1 MNRTRNH
8 DRLMERETGAKPNC
22 MVPWYVLAS
31 YAYYHLDQPVI
42 SDMAFD
48 RLARRLLIDWKQVE
62 HPHKRLISEDA
73 LRAATMLLSEDE
85 YPSVAKGAARSL
97 LADLRAEA
105 MPADPSAAE
114 RLYLSIL
121 KP

>member
-62 HPHKRLISEDA
+62 HQHKRLISEDA
-73 LRAATMLLSEDE
+73 LRAGTMLLSEDE
-85 YPSVAKGAARSL
+85 YPSVAKGAAKALLRDLMGQGDACGMSPLERICRSL
-97 LADLRAEA
+97 LGF
-105 MPADPSAAE
+105 
-114 RLYLSIL
+114 
-121 KP
+121 

>member
-48 RLARRLLIDWKQVE
+48 RLARRLLIDWRQVE

-73 LRAATMLLSEDE
+73 LRAGTMLLSEDE
-85 YPSVAKGAARSL
+85 YPSVAKGAAEALLRDLMGQEDACGMSPLERICRSL
-97 LADLRAEA
+97 LGF
-105 MPADPSAAE
+105 
-114 RLYLSIL
+114 
-121 KP
+121 

>member
-62 HPHKRLISEDA
+62 HPHKRLITEDA
-73 LRAATMLLSEDE
+73 LRAGTLLLREDE
-85 YPSVAKGAARSL
+85 YPSVAKGAAKVL
-97 LADLRAEA
+97 LRDLMGQGDACG
-105 MPADPSAAE
+105 MSPLE
-114 RLYLSIL
+114 RICRSIL
-121 KP
+121 GI

>member
-62 HPHKRLISEDA
+62 HQHKRLISEDA
-73 LRAATMLLSEDE
+73 LRAGTMLLSEDE
-85 YPSVAKGAARSL
+85 YPSVAKGAARAL
-97 LADLRAEA
+97 LADLRGQGDATGMSPLETA
-105 MPADPSAAE
+105 YR
-114 RLYLSIL
+114 RLLGI
-121 KP
+121 

>member
-31 YAYYHLDQPVI
+31 YAYYRLDQPVI

-73 LRAATMLLSEDE
+73 LRAGTMLLSEDE
-85 YPSVAKGAARSL
+85 YPSVAKGAARAL
-97 LADLRAEA
+97 LADLRGQEDACG
-105 MPADPSAAE
+105 MSPLE
-114 RLYLSIL
+114 RICRSLLGF
-121 KP
+121 

>member
-62 HPHKRLISEDA
+62 HQHKRLISEDA
-73 LRAATMLLSEDE
+73 LRAGTMLLSEDE

-97 LADLRAEA
+97 LADLMGQGAAVGMSPLERAY
-105 MPADPSAAE
+105 
-114 RLYLSIL
+114 RCLLGF
-121 KP
+121 